1 MQACL
6 IVAALA
12 SHTELELLASLRLAQ
27 PSHRHMLLACVS
39 GMGDGTAAAGVT
51 ALLYEAADHIMPSDC

>member
-27 PSHRHMLLACVS
+27 PSHRHTLLACVS

>member
-1 MQACL
+1 MQACP

-12 SHTELELLASLRLAQ
+12 SHAELELLASLRLAE
-27 PSHRHMLLACVS
+27 PSHRHTLLACVS

-51 ALLYEAADHIMPSDC
+51 ALLYKAADHIMPSDC